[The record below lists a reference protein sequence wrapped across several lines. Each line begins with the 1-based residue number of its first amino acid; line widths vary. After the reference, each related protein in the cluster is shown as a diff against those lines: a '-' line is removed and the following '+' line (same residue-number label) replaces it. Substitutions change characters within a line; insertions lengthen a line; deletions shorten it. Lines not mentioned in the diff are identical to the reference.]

1 MDDHE
6 FAITFDRDAIV
17 EFCRKW
23 KIREMSLFGSV
34 LNPAEF
40 RDDSDVDVLVVFEP
54 GPRDWGSWG
63 SKWEEMS
70 LELEAIF
77 GRKTD
82 IVQRSLV
89 KNPFIRYSILTTRR
103 KIYAA

>member
-1 MDDHE
+1 MNDPE
-6 FAITFDRDAIV
+6 FAIRFDRDAIV

-23 KIREMSLFGSV
+23 KIAEMSLFGSV

-54 GPRDWGSWG
+54 GPFDWGPWA
-63 SKWEEMS
+63 SKWDEMS

-77 GRKTD
+77 GRKAD
-82 IVQRSLV
+82 IVERSLV
-89 KNPFIRYSILTTRR
+89 KNPFIRHSILTSRR